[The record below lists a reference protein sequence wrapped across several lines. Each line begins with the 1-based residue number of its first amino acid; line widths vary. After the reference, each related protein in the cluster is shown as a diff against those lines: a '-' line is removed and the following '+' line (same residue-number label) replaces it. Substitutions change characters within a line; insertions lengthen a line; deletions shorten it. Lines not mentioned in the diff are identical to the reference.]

1 MAESSSWDGVAA
13 SLRQTNA
20 HVESTFGA
28 VVRENASLNA
38 QRYAQDAA
46 MAEMRCELARLR
58 SEAADVLGR
67 REVMEEAGRL
77 EKRVAGL
84 QRELSASNA
93 AERALQEERVALADA
108 LHSRERALERAAAA
122 LDASRASE
130 AALGALRA
138 EGAADVVTL
147 RRELE
152 LRTAAEARCRE
163 EGGLLRA
170 QNDDLVTRL
179 VADKQ
184 RLVGEMNGMNDIIDR
199 LKRELE
205 LRAEEAP
212 PAPTGGRRLLD
223 TARSFFA
230 RADDADDGAPPAD
243 APEPEAWDVVRALPS
258 GDARCVLHR
267 ALGGDASDVCFDEGG
282 SLLAAAACGGSV
294 HVWEGVDGLGATPPR
309 PRFTAAP
316 KDKRDGGALC
326 VAASADAVA
335 ATFAGRSL
343 RLWDARAGRLRVDL
357 SNAHGGAAKIYGLAF
372 LRRSRVL
379 VTAATDRAG
388 KACFKFAST

>member
-1 MAESSSWDGVAA
+1 MESSSWDGVAA
-13 SLRQTNA
+13 SLRRTNA

-108 LHSRERALERAAAA
+108 LHGRERALERAAAA

-138 EGAADVVTL
+138 EGAADVRTL

-163 EGGLLRA
+163 ESGLLRA

-212 PAPTGGRRLLD
+212 PAPT
-223 TARSFFA
+223 
-230 RADDADDGAPPAD
+230 
-243 APEPEAWDVVRALPS
+243 
-258 GDARCVLHR
+258 CVETNG
-267 ALGGDASDVCFDEGG
+267 LGGPDQTSEF
-282 SLLAAAACGGSV
+282 SSSV
-294 HVWEGVDGLGATPPR
+294 KSE
-309 PRFTAAP
+309 
-316 KDKRDGGALC
+316 
-326 VAASADAVA
+326 SI
-335 ATFAGRSL
+335 
-343 RLWDARAGRLRVDL
+343 RLIFGRLFPPGRDL
-357 SNAHGGAAKIYGLAF
+357 EVRITFVCTSI
-372 LRRSRVL
+372 RIR
-379 VTAATDRAG
+379 
-388 KACFKFAST
+388 